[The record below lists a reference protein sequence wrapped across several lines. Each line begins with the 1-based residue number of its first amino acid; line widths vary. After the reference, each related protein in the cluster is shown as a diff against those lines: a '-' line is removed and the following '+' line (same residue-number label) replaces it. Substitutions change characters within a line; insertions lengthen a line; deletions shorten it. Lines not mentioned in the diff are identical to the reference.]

1 MEVVLLL
8 VKEVAERLRV
18 SPSTVYN
25 LVEEGRI
32 SCHRIG
38 KGRGCI
44 RFTEEQ
50 IEVFLQACRVEAGAL
65 HPGVTFTH
73 TRR

>member
-1 MEVVLLL
+1 VVVLT

-18 SPSTVYN
+18 SSSTVYN

-50 IEVFLQACRVEAGAL
+50 VEAFLQSCRVEAGAL
-65 HPGVTFTH
+65 HPGFRFTH
-73 TRR
+73 TRM

>member
-1 MEVVLLL
+1 MLT
-8 VKEVAERLRV
+8 VKEIAGRLRV

-50 IEVFLQACRVEAGAL
+50 VEAFLQSCRVEAGTL
-65 HPGVTFTH
+65 RPGFTFTH
-73 TRR
+73 NRK